1 MEFLYTFFIAFSIVF
16 IAELGDKTQLLVL
29 SFSSKNKISN
39 ILIGIALGTF
49 LSHGIAI
56 FFGGNISN
64 FTNLDFKFYLDIFT
78 YTSFI
83 ILGIIGFLPSKESS
97 NSSHHKSILQK
108 ICSLK
113 TNYIFIVALCI
124 FIGEIGDK
132 TFLAS
137 LGLGIQY
144 YHYKLS
150 LILGCICGM
159 VLSNLLAI
167 LFGKI
172 INSKLNSKLIE
183 TLSNIIF
190 ILFGILGFI
199 NMVF

>member
-1 MEFLYTFFIAFSIVF
+1 MNFLYTFFIAFSIVF

-29 SFSSKNKISN
+29 TFSSKQKISN
-39 ILIGIALGTF
+39 ILAGIALGTL

-56 FFGGNISN
+56 FFGSSLNS
-64 FTNLDFKFYLDIFT
+64 FTNLNFRYYLDLFT
-78 YTSFI
+78 YISFI
-83 ILGIIGFLPSKESS
+83 ILGIIGFIPQKDDSTSTNHLSL
-97 NSSHHKSILQK
+97 LQK

-113 TNYIFIVALCI
+113 TSYIFIVALSI

-144 YHYKLS
+144 PNYKLS

-159 VLSNLLAI
+159 VLSNLIAI
-167 LFGKI
+167 IFGKI
-172 INSKLNSKLIE
+172 IKSKFNSKLIE
-183 TLSNIIF
+183 TFSNVIFIIF
-190 ILFGILGFI
+190 GLLGFI
-199 NMVF
+199 NILM